1 MGIFEVL
8 PPYIGLRLLHQ
19 TANRGG
25 APLFITIEGVIGVG
39 KTTVTRLLT
48 EALHGETLF
57 EIVEENPFL
66 KDFYTDRDA
75 WALQTETF
83 FLLNRVKQLEDT
95 AKRLQAGATIISDY
109 NVVKN
114 RVFADLTLTGTKR
127 EKYTQLFAILTDDLP
142 KADLVIYLTAQHA
155 AVMERIRRRDRSFE
169 RNMDPSYIQRLSDEY
184 DRYFAQPAEHFGQAQ
199 VLVVDTTSIDL
210 AGKPADQ
217 QVFIARVNQALA
229 RICVQSA

>member
-1 MGIFEVL
+1 M
-8 PPYIGLRLLHQ
+8 
-19 TANRGG
+19 
-25 APLFITIEGVIGVG
+25 FITIEGVIGVG

-95 AKRLQAGATIISDY
+95 AKRLKAGATVVSDY

-114 RVFADLTLTGTKR
+114 RIFAGLTLTGSKAD
-127 EKYTQLFAILTDDLP
+127 KYAQLFAILTGDLP
-142 KADLVIYLTAQHA
+142 RADLVVYLKADHTT
-155 AVMERIRRRDRSFE
+155 VMERIRRRDRTFE
-169 RNMDPSYIQRLSDEY
+169 RNMDPEYIRRLALEY
-184 DRYFAQPAEHFGQAQ
+184 GRYFAEPEQHFGATRI
-199 VLVVDTTSIDL
+199 LEVDTSHTDL
-210 AGKPADQ
+210 VNDAADKQ
-217 QVFIARVNQALA
+217 AFVERVRHEMNLICARTA
-229 RICVQSA
+229 

>member
-1 MGIFEVL
+1 V
-8 PPYIGLRLLHQ
+8 
-19 TANRGG
+19 
-25 APLFITIEGVIGVG
+25 FITIEGVIGVG

-95 AKRLQAGATIISDY
+95 AKRLKAGATVVSDY

-114 RVFADLTLTGTKR
+114 RIFAGLTLTGSKR
-127 EKYTQLFAILTDDLP
+127 EKYAQLFAILTGDLP
-142 KADLVIYLTAQHA
+142 RADLVVYLKADHTT
-155 AVMERIRRRDRSFE
+155 VMDRIRRRGRTFE
-169 RNMDPSYIQRLSDEY
+169 RNMDPEYIRGLALEY
-184 DRYFAQPAEHFGQAQ
+184 GRYFAEPELHFGATRI
-199 VLVVDTTSIDL
+199 LEVDTSDTDL
-210 AGKPADQ
+210 VNNAADKQ
-217 QVFIARVNQALA
+217 AFIERVRHELNVICARTA
-229 RICVQSA
+229 

>member
-1 MGIFEVL
+1 VL
-8 PPYIGLRLLHQ
+8 
-19 TANRGG
+19 
-25 APLFITIEGVIGVG
+25 LFITIEGVIGVG

-66 KDFYTDRDA
+66 KDFYADRDS

-95 AKRLQAGATIISDY
+95 AKRLKAGATVISDY

-114 RVFADLTLTGTKR
+114 RIFAGLTLSGAKR
-127 EKYTQLFAILTDDLP
+127 EKYMQLFSILTDDLP
-142 KADLVIYLTAQHA
+142 HADMVVYLKADQA

-169 RNMDPSYIQRLSDEY
+169 RNMDPDYIRRLAGEY
-184 DRYFAQPAEHFGQAQ
+184 EVYFAEPEAHFGSATILTVETTQLDLVGSPVDKQLFIDQVRQAIGQ
-199 VLVVDTTSIDL
+199 
-210 AGKPADQ
+210 AC
-217 QVFIARVNQALA
+217 ARTA
-229 RICVQSA
+229 

>member
-1 MGIFEVL
+1 M
-8 PPYIGLRLLHQ
+8 
-19 TANRGG
+19 
-25 APLFITIEGVIGVG
+25 FITIEGVIGVG

-95 AKRLQAGATIISDY
+95 AKRLKAGATVISDY

-114 RVFADLTLTGTKR
+114 RIFAGLTLTGSKH

-142 KADLVIYLTAQHA
+142 KADLVIYLKADHA
-155 AVMERIRRRDRSFE
+155 AVMERIRRRDRPFE
-169 RNMDPSYIQRLSDEY
+169 RNMDPEYIRRLSEAY
-184 DRYFAQPAEHFGQAQ
+184 GRHFAEPAVHFGNAT
-199 VLVVDTTSIDL
+199 LLEVDTTSMDL
-210 AGKPADQ
+210 VGSLADKQ
-217 QVFIARVNQALA
+217 AFIEQVHQALNVACA
-229 RICVQSA
+229 RTA

>member
-1 MGIFEVL
+1 M
-8 PPYIGLRLLHQ
+8 
-19 TANRGG
+19 
-25 APLFITIEGVIGVG
+25 FITIEGVIGVG

-48 EALHGETLF
+48 EALRGETLF

-95 AKRLQAGATIISDY
+95 AKRLNAGATIISDY

-114 RVFADLTLTGTKR
+114 RVFADLTLTETKR
-127 EKYTQLFAILTDDLP
+127 VKYTQLFTILTDDLP

-155 AVMERIRRRDRSFE
+155 AIMERIRRRDRSFE
-169 RNMDPSYIQRLSDEY
+169 RNMDPNYIRRLSEKY

-199 VLVVDTTSIDL
+199 VLVVDTTELDL

-217 QVFIARVNQALA
+217 QVFITRVNQALA
-229 RICVQSA
+229 RVCAQTA